1 MLILTYRYIRTKH
14 AQSIPND
21 TIIVIIRSSEKIEI
35 GRGRCK
41 QDCKTGHTSGRL
53 RGHFY

>member
-1 MLILTYRYIRTKH
+1 MLILNYRYIQTKH

-35 GRGRCK
+35 GRG
-41 QDCKTGHTSGRL
+41 
-53 RGHFY
+53 